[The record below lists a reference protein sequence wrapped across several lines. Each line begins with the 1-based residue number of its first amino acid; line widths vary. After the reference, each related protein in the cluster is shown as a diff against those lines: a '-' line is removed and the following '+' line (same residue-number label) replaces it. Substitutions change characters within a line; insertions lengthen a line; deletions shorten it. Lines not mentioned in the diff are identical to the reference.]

1 MGISKELNR
10 GRHCVSALHV
20 HLVFITKYRYR
31 VLDGGAVG
39 RLRLLFRKVCTD
51 FESQLT
57 EMPGQDNHVHLVIRY
72 PPKVAISKLV
82 NSLKGVSSRM
92 LRQERPDSAR
102 RYWRGVLWSP
112 SYFAASCG
120 GAPRNILNSYI
131 EQQKKQS

>member
-31 VLDGGAVG
+31 VFDRDALD
-39 RLRLLFRKVCTD
+39 RLRLLFSKICTD

-57 EMPGQDNHVHLVIRY
+57 EMDGQDHHVHLLVRY
-72 PPKVAISKLV
+72 PPKVAVSNLV

-92 LRQERPDSAR
+92 LIQERLDLA
-102 RYWRGVLWSP
+102 LT
-112 SYFAASCG
+112 
-120 GAPRNILNSYI
+120 
-131 EQQKKQS
+131 